1 MALYAGVLLCFFA
14 SLFPA
19 FKLCL
24 WLLGTQEPFILHT
37 LEKDEF
43 PSIISFVIENIL
55 YSVSTECVCEILQ
68 MQ

>member
-1 MALYAGVLLCFFA
+1 MALYAGGLLCFFA

-43 PSIISFVIENIL
+43 PCN
-55 YSVSTECVCEILQ
+55 Y
-68 MQ
+68 